1 MLQYPNI
8 DPIAISLG
16 PLQIHWYGIMYLI
29 GFVAAWLLAKKRVS
43 INGSGWNDE
52 QVGDL
57 IFYSAMGVVIGGRI
71 GYMLFYN
78 FSSLI
83 DNPLSL
89 FKVWQGGMSFH
100 GGFLGV
106 VLAVYLFSRKT
117 KKPVFKVL
125 DFVAPLVPIGL
136 ATGRLGNFIGAE
148 LYGRATDMPWGMVF
162 PTDPFALVRHPSQL
176 YQAGLEGLTLF
187 LIIWFYSAK
196 PRPTFAVSG
205 MFCLGY
211 GLFRSFVEFFRE
223 PDGGIF
229 VAFDWLTRGQ
239 LLSLPMIIIGA
250 LVVVLAY
257 RNNTF
262 GKANDKSNVK
272 VNK

>member
-29 GFVAAWLLAKKRVS
+29 GFAAAWFLAKKRAS
-43 INGSGWNDE
+43 IKNSTWSDE

-57 IFYSAMGVVIGGRI
+57 IFYGAMGVVIGGRI

-78 FSSLI
+78 FSSLLS
-83 DNPLSL
+83 DPLSL
-89 FKVWQGGMSFH
+89 FYVWQGGMSFH

-106 VLAVYLFSRKT
+106 IAAVYIFSRLT

-136 ATGRLGNFIGAE
+136 AAGRMGNFIGAE
-148 LYGRATDMPWGMVF
+148 LYGRATDVPWGMVF
-162 PTDPFALVRHPSQL
+162 PTDPLALVRHPSQL

-187 LIIWFYSAK
+187 VIIWFYSAK

-205 MFCLGY
+205 MFCMGY
-211 GLFRSFVEFFRE
+211 GLFRSFVEFFRQ
-223 PDGGIF
+223 PDDGVF
-229 VAFDWLTRGQ
+229 VAFGWLTRGQ
-239 LLSLPMIIIGA
+239 LLSLPMIVVGA
-250 LVVVLAY
+250 LVVILAY
-257 RNNTF
+257 TNSSFDKPNTRT
-262 GKANDKSNVK
+262 KA
-272 VNK
+272 

>member
-8 DPIAISLG
+8 DPVAISLG

-29 GFVAAWLLAKKRVS
+29 GFAAAWLLAKKRAAVK
-43 INGSGWNDE
+43 NSGWNDE
-52 QVGDL
+52 QVSDL
-57 IFYSAMGVVIGGRI
+57 IFYGAMGVVIGGRV

-78 FSSLI
+78 FSALLG
-83 DNPLSL
+83 DPLSL
-89 FKVWQGGMSFH
+89 FYVWQGGMSFH

-117 KKPVFKVL
+117 QKPVFKVL
-125 DFVAPLVPIGL
+125 DFSAPLVPIGL
-136 ATGRLGNFIGAE
+136 AAGRLGNFIGAE
-148 LYGRATDMPWGMVF
+148 LYGRVTEVPWGMIF
-162 PTDPFALVRHPSQL
+162 PTDPLALVRHPSQL

-187 LIIWFYSAK
+187 IILWLYSAK
-196 PRPTFAVSG
+196 LKPAFAVSG

-223 PDGGIF
+223 PDDGIF

-239 LLSLPMIIIGA
+239 LLSLPMIVAG
-250 LVVVLAY
+250 LVILTLAY
-257 RNNTF
+257 KNNFFET
-262 GKANDKSNVK
+262 KNNRVK
-272 VNK
+272 T

>member
-8 DPIAISLG
+8 DPIALSLG

-29 GFVAAWLLAKKRVS
+29 GFASAWFLAKKRAAIKKS
-43 INGSGWNDE
+43 NWNNDH
-52 QVGDL
+52 VGDL
-57 IFYSAMGVVIGGRI
+57 IFYGAMGVVIGGRV

-83 DNPLSL
+83 ENPLSL
-89 FKVWQGGMSFH
+89 FMVWQGGMSFH

-106 VLAVYLFSRKT
+106 VVAVYLFSRNTQKS
-117 KKPVFKVL
+117 VFKVL

-136 ATGRLGNFIGAE
+136 AAGRLGNFIGAE
-148 LYGRATDMPWGMVF
+148 LYGRVTGAPWGMVF
-162 PTDPFALVRHPSQL
+162 PTDPDGLVRHPSQL

-187 LIIWFYSAK
+187 FIIWIYSSR

-211 GLFRSFVEFFRE
+211 GLFRTFVEFFRQ
-223 PDGGIF
+223 PDNGMF

-239 LLSLPMIIIGA
+239 LLSLPMIIVGA
-250 LVVVLAY
+250 LVVVLAH

-262 GKANDKSNVK
+262 DKPDVNANK
-272 VNK
+272 

>member
-29 GFVAAWLLAKKRVS
+29 GFGAAWLLAKKRAS
-43 INGSGWNDE
+43 FKNSGWNDE

-57 IFYSAMGVVIGGRI
+57 IFYGAVGVVIGGRI

-78 FSSLI
+78 FSSLLS
-83 DNPLSL
+83 DPLSL
-89 FKVWQGGMSFH
+89 FYVWQGGMSFH

-106 VLAVYLFSRKT
+106 ILAVYLFSRKT
-117 KKPVFKVL
+117 QKPVFKVL

-136 ATGRLGNFIGAE
+136 AAGRLGNFIGAE
-148 LYGRATDMPWGMVF
+148 LYGRVTEVPWGMVF

-176 YQAGLEGLTLF
+176 YQAGLEGFTLF
-187 LIIWFYSAK
+187 IIIWIYSTK

-205 MFCLGY
+205 LFCLGY
-211 GLFRSFVEFFRE
+211 GVFRSFVEFFRE
-223 PDGGIF
+223 PDDGIF

-239 LLSLPMIIIGA
+239 LLSLPMIIVGA
-250 LVVVLAY
+250 LVVVLAN

-262 GKANDKSNVK
+262 NKANVK
-272 VNK
+272 ANK